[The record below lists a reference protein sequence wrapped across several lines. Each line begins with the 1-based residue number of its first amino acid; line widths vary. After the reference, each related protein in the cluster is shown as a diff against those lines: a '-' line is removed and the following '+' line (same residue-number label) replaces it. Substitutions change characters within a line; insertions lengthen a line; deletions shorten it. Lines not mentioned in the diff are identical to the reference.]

1 MQKVDGE
8 CFYTMRS
15 LYLQH
20 ELGDIRKLD
29 SPTLGRLNV
38 NTKEQEKWRAL
49 VGVIPQDA
57 YARLIISYEELC
69 KAQPDLF

>member
-8 CFYTMRS
+8 HFYTMRS

-20 ELGDIRKLD
+20 ELGDITKLD
-29 SPTLGRLNV
+29 SRALGRLNV
-38 NTKEQEKWRAL
+38 NTKEQEKWHAL

-57 YARLIISYEELC
+57 YARLITSYEELR